1 MYSILKASHSHFA
14 WLALLAIGIAAIV
27 ALMAYMGK
35 KGSSQLKTFALI
47 GLIMAHLQL
56 LMGLILY
63 FVSPNGMSNLSGAT
77 MKDSFGRLL
86 ALEHP
91 LMNIIALVLITIGYS
106 KSKKLIGTLAAS
118 KTIMIYYGLGLIL
131 ILIRIPWQVWP

>member
-1 MYSILKASHSHFA
+1 
-14 WLALLAIGIAAIV
+14 LALLAIGIAAIV
-27 ALMAYMGK
+27 ALMSYMGK
-35 KGSSQLKTFALI
+35 KGSPQLKTFALI